1 MSHPVAQVRQDF
13 AGRIDA
19 ISGAWNLSPV
29 PWHQH
34 GADGVPNPAPSTTL
48 HLSFS
53 VGVPQS
59 EAAGNR
65 QRSDVGAFVTTT
77 VNVRFFARYDRLA
90 GLASEDA
97 MLGHEAD
104 LIEQVMDQSPA
115 WPVHFKI
122 TRWVDSERTLIPTGE
137 WYRVEVRF
145 DVLHLISLT

>member
-1 MSHPVAQVRQDF
+1 M
-13 AGRIDA
+13 
-19 ISGAWNLSPV
+19 
-29 PWHQH
+29 
-34 GADGVPNPAPSTTL
+34 PNPAPSTTL

-59 EAAGNR
+59 EGTGDR
-65 QRSDVGAFVTTT
+65 QKSSVGARTLTTI
-77 VNVRFFARYDRLA
+77 NVRFFARYDPLN
-90 GLASEDA
+90 GLESEDA

-115 WPVHFKI
+115 WPVNFKI

-145 DVLHLISLT
+145 EVLHLVSLT